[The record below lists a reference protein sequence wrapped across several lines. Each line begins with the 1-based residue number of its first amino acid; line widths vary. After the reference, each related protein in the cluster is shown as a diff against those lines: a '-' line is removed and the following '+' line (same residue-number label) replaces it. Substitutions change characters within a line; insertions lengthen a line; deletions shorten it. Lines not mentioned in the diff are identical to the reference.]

1 MQLLTNRYY
10 WSKRWCYSMSSL
22 VKKNKKITWAAGYS
36 NPNFVSRRG
45 SRIYPMQARLNGREV
60 TFRVM
65 YLSGFKVPCTEVE
78 KCGVDSPLDKAWLTC
93 TTLQHAPAGWQI
105 WLSCR
110 PPQSLVVYMTPSNYA
125 IGLIIIIM
133 PKHYW
138 NFRECLKPRS

>member
-22 VKKNKKITWAAGYS
+22 VKKIIITWAAGYS

-78 KCGVDSPLDKAWLTC
+78 KCGVDSPLDKPWLTC